1 MILEES
7 MQLCRDLKDV
17 HLLGEAVNKNKALL
31 GFNFGVQ
38 WVSLYL
44 CACINN
50 LIINKDAKGKGK
62 VKT

>member
-1 MILEES
+1 

-44 CACINN
+44 CECINN
-50 LIINKDAKGKGK
+50 LIINKDAKGKGE
-62 VKT
+62 V